1 MPSVE
6 LIPVIDL
13 MGGAVVHARR
23 GAREAY
29 RPIETPLSASAAPLD
44 VADGLLSLGA
54 FRTLYIAD
62 LDAIAGKGG
71 HDAVLGRLAA
81 RHPALGLWVDAGE
94 ATPAALSRRVANGP
108 GRPVVGSES
117 LAGLVEAEAALASG
131 AGLLSLDY
139 GPEGPRGPAELHTD
153 ADLWPQAV
161 IVMTLARV
169 GAGQGPDIERL
180 SGVLARAQGRR
191 VYAAG
196 GVRDV
201 GDLHRLAALGVAGV
215 LLASALHDGRLSRA
229 DIAAF
234 MG

>member
-1 MPSVE
+1 ME

-23 GAREAY
+23 GARDAY
-29 RPIETPLSASAAPLD
+29 RPIATPLAAGAAPQD
-44 VADGLLSLGA
+44 VVDGLLALGA

-62 LDAIAGKGG
+62 LDAITGRGG
-71 HDAVLGRLAA
+71 HDATLRMLVE
-81 RHPALGLWVDAGE
+81 RHPSLALWVDAGE
-94 ATPAALSRRVANGP
+94 ASPAALARRMRHGP
-108 GRPVVGSES
+108 GRPVIGSES
-117 LAGLVEAEAALASG
+117 LRDTGAAQAALASG

-139 GPEGPRGPAELHTD
+139 GPEGPRGPSELHAD
-153 ADLWPQAV
+153 AGLWPDAV

-169 GAGQGPDIERL
+169 GAGQGPDLERL
-180 SGVLARAQGRR
+180 AAILARAEGRR

-196 GVRDV
+196 GVRDA
-201 GDLHRLAALGVAGV
+201 GDLHRLAELGVAGV

>member
-1 MPSVE
+1 ME

-23 GAREAY
+23 GARAAY
-29 RPIETPLSASAAPLD
+29 RPIETPLSASAAPQD
-44 VADGLLSLGA
+44 VAEGLLALGA

-62 LDAIAGKGG
+62 LDAIAGGRG
-71 HDAVLGRLAA
+71 HDAVLEALAV
-81 RHPALGLWVDAGE
+81 RHPGLALWVDAGE
-94 ATPAALSRRVANGP
+94 VSATALARRVAGGP
-108 GRPVVGSES
+108 GRPVIGSES
-117 LAGLVEAEAALASG
+117 LADIGEAEAALASG

-139 GPEGPRGPAELHTD
+139 GPEGPRGPSELHAD
-153 ADLWPQAV
+153 AGLWPDAV

-169 GAGQGPDIERL
+169 GAGQGPDMERL
-180 SGVLARAQGRR
+180 SAILARAEGRR

-201 GDLHRLAALGVAGV
+201 GDLHHLAELGVAGV
-215 LLASALHDGRLSRA
+215 LLASALHDGRLSRE
-229 DIAAF
+229 DVAAF

>member
-1 MPSVE
+1 ME

-23 GAREAY
+23 GARAAY
-29 RPIETPLSASAAPLD
+29 RPIETPLSASAAPQD
-44 VADGLLSLGA
+44 VAEGLLALGT

-62 LDAIAGKGG
+62 LDAIAGAAG
-71 HDAVLGRLAA
+71 HDAVLEALAA
-81 RHPALGLWVDAGE
+81 RHPGLALWVDAGE
-94 ATPAALSRRVANGP
+94 ASPAALSRRVAGGP
-108 GRPVVGSES
+108 GRPVIGSES
-117 LAGLVEAEAALASG
+117 LADLAEAEAALASG

-139 GPEGPRGPAELHTD
+139 GPEGPRGPGELHAR
-153 ADLWPQAV
+153 ADLWPEAV

-169 GAGQGPDIERL
+169 GAGQGPDMERL
-180 SGVLARAQGRR
+180 SDILARAQGRR

-201 GDLHRLAALGVAGV
+201 GDLHHLAELGIAGV
-215 LLASALHDGRLSRA
+215 LLASALHDGRLSRE

-234 MG
+234 MA

>member
-1 MPSVE
+1 ME

-23 GAREAY
+23 GARDAY
-29 RPIETPLSASAAPLD
+29 RPIETPLSDSAAPPD
-44 VADGLLSLGA
+44 VADGLLALGR

-62 LDAIAGKGG
+62 LDAIAGRVG
-71 HDAVLGRLAA
+71 HDAQLQALAW
-81 RHPALGLWVDAGE
+81 RHPGLTLWVDAGE
-94 ATPAALSRRVANGP
+94 ASPDALARRVAEGP
-108 GRPVVGSES
+108 GRPVIGSES
-117 LAGLVEAEAALASG
+117 LTDRAQAEAALAAG
-131 AGLLSLDY
+131 AGLFSLDY
-139 GPEGPRGPAELHTD
+139 GPEGPRGPSDLHD
-153 ADLWPQAV
+153 NAALWPEAV

-169 GAGQGPDIERL
+169 GAGQGPDLDRL
-180 SGVLARAQGRR
+180 GAILARAEGRR

-201 GDLHRLAALGVAGV
+201 DDLHRLAELGVAGV

>member
-1 MPSVE
+1 ME

-29 RPIETPLSASAAPLD
+29 RPIETPLAASAAPPD
-44 VADGLLSLGA
+44 VADGLLALGA

-62 LDAIAGKGG
+62 LDAIAGNGG
-71 HDAVLGRLAA
+71 HDAVLEALAA
-81 RHPALGLWVDAGE
+81 RHPGLALWVDAGDASP
-94 ATPAALSRRVANGP
+94 ATLSRRVAGGP
-108 GRPVVGSES
+108 GRPVIGSES
-117 LAGLVEAEAALASG
+117 LADLAEAEAALASG

-139 GPEGPRGPAELHTD
+139 GPEGPRGPLALHD
-153 ADLWPQAV
+153 NAALWPQAV

-169 GAGQGPDIERL
+169 GAGQGPDMARL
-180 SGVLARAQGRR
+180 SAIRARAEGRR

-201 GDLHRLAALGVAGV
+201 GDLHHLAELGIAGV

>member
-1 MPSVE
+1 ME

-13 MGGAVVHARR
+13 MGGVVVHARR
-23 GAREAY
+23 GARDAY

-44 VADGLLSLGA
+44 VADGLLALGA

-62 LDAIAGKGG
+62 LDAIAGTGG
-71 HDAVLGRLAA
+71 HDGVLAGLAA
-81 RHPALGLWVDAGE
+81 RHPALALWVDAGE
-94 ATPAALSRRVANGP
+94 VFPGALARRVAQGP
-108 GRPVVGSES
+108 GRPVIGSES
-117 LAGLVEAEAALASG
+117 LAGIDDAVAALAAG
-131 AGLLSLDY
+131 GGLLSLDY
-139 GPEGPRGPAELHTD
+139 GPEGPRGPSELH
-153 ADLWPQAV
+153 AGAGLWPDAV

-169 GAGQGPDIERL
+169 GAGQGPDLERL
-180 SGVLARAQGRR
+180 AGILARAGGRR

-201 GDLHRLAALGVAGV
+201 SDLHRLAGLGVAGV
-215 LLASALHDGRLSRA
+215 LLASALHDGRLSRE

>member
-1 MPSVE
+1 ME

-23 GAREAY
+23 GARDAY
-29 RPIETPLSASAAPLD
+29 RPIETPLCAGAGPLD
-44 VADGLLSLGA
+44 VADGLLALGA

-94 ATPAALSRRVANGP
+94 AEPAALARRVAEGP

-117 LAGLVEAEAALASG
+117 LASLDAAVEALAASG
-131 AGLLSLDY
+131 GVLSLDY
-139 GPEGPRGPAELHTD
+139 GPEGPRGPAELH
-153 ADLWPQAV
+153 ARPSLWPDAV

-169 GAGQGPDIERL
+169 GAGEGPDLDRL
-180 SGVLARAQGRR
+180 GDILARAEGRR

-201 GDLHRLAALGVAGV
+201 ADLHRLADLGIAGV
-215 LLASALHDGRLSRA
+215 LLASALHDGRLSRH
-229 DIAAF
+229 DIGAF
-234 MG
+234 TG

>member
-1 MPSVE
+1 ME

-44 VADGLLSLGA
+44 VAGGLLALGA
-54 FRTLYIAD
+54 FRTLYVAD
-62 LDAIAGKGG
+62 LDAIAGRGG
-71 HDAVLGRLAA
+71 HDAALGALRA
-81 RHPALGLWVDAGE
+81 RHPGLDLWVDAGE
-94 ATPAALSRRVANGP
+94 AAPAVLARRAAEGP

-117 LAGLVEAEAALASG
+117 LVSLDAATAALG
-131 AGLLSLDY
+131 AGGGILSLDH
-139 GPEGPRGPAELHTD
+139 GPEGPRGPVELFERP
-153 ADLWPQAV
+153 DLWPEAV
-161 IVMTLARV
+161 IVMTLAQV
-169 GAGQGPDIERL
+169 GAGQGPDL
-180 SGVLARAQGRR
+180 DTLDAVLARAGGRR

-196 GVRDV
+196 GVRDA
-201 GDLHRLAALGVAGV
+201 GDLHALAARGVAGV

-234 MG
+234 TA

>member
-1 MPSVE
+1 M
-6 LIPVIDL
+6 IDL

-23 GAREAY
+23 GARDAY
-29 RPIETPLSASAAPLD
+29 RPIETPLSATAAPSD
-44 VADGLLSLGA
+44 VADGLLALGA

-62 LDAIAGKGG
+62 LDAIAGRGG
-71 HDAVLGRLAA
+71 HDAQLQALAV
-81 RHPALGLWVDAGE
+81 RHPGLALWVDAGE
-94 ATPAALSRRVANGP
+94 AYPEALARRVVYGP

-117 LAGLVEAEAALASG
+117 LAGLAQAEAALASG

-139 GPEGPRGPAELHTD
+139 GPEGPRGPEALHD
-153 ADLWPQAV
+153 NAALWPEAV

-169 GAGQGPDIERL
+169 GAGQGPDLERL
-180 SGVLARAQGRR
+180 AATLEQAEGRR

-201 GDLHRLAALGVAGV
+201 GDLHRLAELGVAGV

>member
-1 MPSVE
+1 ME

-23 GAREAY
+23 GARDAY
-29 RPIETPLSASAAPLD
+29 RPIETPLAAQATPQE
-44 VADGLLSLGA
+44 VAGGLLALGA

-62 LDAIAGKGG
+62 LDAIAGTGG
-71 HDAVLGRLAA
+71 HDAEMQALAV
-81 RHPALGLWVDAGE
+81 RHPGLALWVDAGE
-94 ATPAALSRRVANGP
+94 ASQAALARRVAHGP
-108 GRPVVGSES
+108 GRPVIGSES
-117 LAGLVEAEAALASG
+117 LRGLGEAQAALASG

-139 GPEGPRGPAELHTD
+139 GPEGPRGPGELH
-153 ADLWPQAV
+153 ANAALWPEAV

-169 GAGQGPDIERL
+169 GAGQGPDLERL
-180 SGVLARAQGRR
+180 AAILKRAEGRR

-196 GVRDV
+196 GVRDAD
-201 GDLHRLAALGVAGV
+201 DLHRLAALGVAGV
-215 LLASALHDGRLSRA
+215 LLASALHDGRLSRQ

>member
-1 MPSVE
+1 ME

-23 GAREAY
+23 GARDAY
-29 RPIETPLSASAAPLD
+29 RPIETPLSASAAPPD
-44 VADGLLSLGA
+44 VADGLLALGA

-62 LDAIAGKGG
+62 LDAIARRGG
-71 HDAVLGRLAA
+71 HDAELQALAVRHPRLA
-81 RHPALGLWVDAGE
+81 LWVDSGE
-94 ATPAALSRRVANGP
+94 ASPEALARRVARGP
-108 GRPVVGSES
+108 GRPVIGSES
-117 LAGLVEAEAALASG
+117 LADLAEAEAALASA

-139 GPEGPRGPAELHTD
+139 GPEGPRGPESLHD
-153 ADLWPQAV
+153 NAALWPEAV

-169 GAGQGPDIERL
+169 GAGQGPDVDRL
-180 SGVLARAQGRR
+180 AAIRARAEGRR

-201 GDLHRLAALGVAGV
+201 DDLHRLAELGVAGV

>member
-1 MPSVE
+1 ME

-44 VADGLLSLGA
+44 VADGLLALGA

-62 LDAIAGKGG
+62 LDAIAGKSG

-81 RHPALGLWVDAGE
+81 RHPGLGLWVDAGE

-117 LAGLVEAEAALASG
+117 LAGRAEAEAALAGG

-139 GPEGPRGPAELHTD
+139 GAEGPRGPAELHAD
-153 ADLWPQAV
+153 AGLWPQAV

-196 GVRDV
+196 GVRGAD
-201 GDLHRLAALGVAGV
+201 DLHRLADLGVAGV

>member
-1 MPSVE
+1 ME

-23 GAREAY
+23 GARDAY
-29 RPIETPLSASAAPLD
+29 RPIETPLAANAAPQD
-44 VADGLLSLGA
+44 VAEGLLALGA

-62 LDAIAGKGG
+62 LDAIAGGGG
-71 HDAVLGRLAA
+71 HDAVLEALAA
-81 RHPALGLWVDAGE
+81 QHPGLALWVDAGE
-94 ATPAALSRRVANGP
+94 ASPALLSRRVARGP
-108 GRPVVGSES
+108 GRPVIGSES
-117 LAGLVEAEAALASG
+117 LADRAQAAAALASG

-139 GPEGPRGPAELHTD
+139 GPEGPRGPAELHAD
-153 ADLWPQAV
+153 AALWPEAV

-180 SGVLARAQGRR
+180 SQIVARAQGRR

-201 GDLHRLAALGVAGV
+201 GDLHRLAERGVAGV
-215 LLASALHDGRLSRA
+215 LLASALHDGRLSRE

>member
-1 MPSVE
+1 ME

-23 GAREAY
+23 GARDAY
-29 RPIETPLSASAAPLD
+29 RPIETPLSASAAPPD
-44 VADGLLSLGA
+44 VADGLLALGA

-62 LDAIAGKGG
+62 LDAIAGRGG
-71 HDAVLGRLAA
+71 HDAQLQALAG
-81 RHPALGLWVDAGE
+81 RHPGLTLWVDAGE
-94 ATPAALSRRVANGP
+94 ASPEALARRVAKGP
-108 GRPVVGSES
+108 GRPVIGSES
-117 LAGLVEAEAALASG
+117 LAGLAEAEAALAAG

-139 GPEGPRGPAELHTD
+139 GPEGPRGPEGLHD
-153 ADLWPQAV
+153 NAALWPEAV

-169 GAGQGPDIERL
+169 GAGQGPDLERL
-180 SGVLARAQGRR
+180 GAIRARAEGRR

-196 GVRDV
+196 GVRDAD
-201 GDLHRLAALGVAGV
+201 DLHRLAELGVAGV

-229 DIAAF
+229 DIAVF

>member
-1 MPSVE
+1 VE

-13 MGGAVVHARR
+13 MGGLVVHARR
-23 GAREAY
+23 GARDAY
-29 RPIETPLSASAAPLD
+29 RPIETPLCASADPLD
-44 VADGLLSLGA
+44 VADGLMSLGG
-54 FRTLYIAD
+54 FRRLYVAD

-71 HDAVLGRLAA
+71 HDAVLARLAA

-94 ATPAALSRRVANGP
+94 AKPEALARRAVQGP

-117 LAGLVEAEAALASG
+117 LASLAEAKAALA
-131 AGLLSLDY
+131 AGGGPLSLDY
-139 GPEGPRGPAELHTD
+139 GAEGPRGPAELHAD
-153 ADLWPQAV
+153 ADLWPDEV

-169 GAGQGPDIERL
+169 GAAQGPDYERL
-180 SGVLARAQGRR
+180 AGIIARAGGRR
-191 VYAAG
+191 VHAAG

-201 GDLHRLAALGVAGV
+201 GDLHRLAEMGVAGV

-234 MG
+234 TG

>member
-1 MPSVE
+1 ME

-29 RPIETPLSASAAPLD
+29 RPIETPLAASAAPQD
-44 VADGLLSLGA
+44 IADGLLALGA

-62 LDAIAGKGG
+62 LDAIAGTGG
-71 HDAVLGRLAA
+71 HDAALRALAM
-81 RHPALGLWVDAGE
+81 RHPALTLWVDAGE
-94 ATPAALSRRVANGP
+94 AAPAVLSRRVANGP
-108 GRPVVGSES
+108 GRPVIGSES
-117 LAGLVEAEAALASG
+117 LVDLAQAQAALASG

-139 GPEGPRGPAELHTD
+139 GPEGPRGPAELHAD
-153 ADLWPQAV
+153 AAHWPEAV

-169 GAGQGPDIERL
+169 GAGQGPDVERL
-180 SGVLARAQGRR
+180 SAILALAQGRR

-201 GDLHRLAALGVAGV
+201 GDLHRLADLGVAGV
-215 LLASALHDGRLSRA
+215 LLASALHDGRLSRE

-234 MG
+234 MR

>member
-1 MPSVE
+1 ME

-23 GAREAY
+23 GARDAY
-29 RPIETPLSASAAPLD
+29 RPIETPLSASAAPQA
-44 VADGLLSLGA
+44 VADGLLALGG

-62 LDAIAGKGG
+62 LDAIAGRGG
-71 HDAVLGRLAA
+71 HDAQLHALAG
-81 RHPALGLWVDAGE
+81 RHPGLTLWVDAGE
-94 ATPAALSRRVANGP
+94 ASPEALARRVAEGP
-108 GRPVVGSES
+108 GRPVIGSES
-117 LAGLVEAEAALASG
+117 LTDHAQAEAALAAG

-139 GPEGPRGPAELHTD
+139 GPEGPRGPEGLHD
-153 ADLWPQAV
+153 NAALWPEAV

-169 GAGQGPDIERL
+169 GAGQGPDLDRL
-180 SGVLARAQGRR
+180 AAILARAEGRR

-201 GDLHRLAALGVAGV
+201 DDLHRLADLGVAGV
-215 LLASALHDGRLSRA
+215 LLASALHDGRLSKA

>member
-1 MPSVE
+1 ME

-44 VADGLLSLGA
+44 VAEGLLALGA

-62 LDAIAGKGG
+62 LDAIAGGKG
-71 HDAVLGRLAA
+71 HDAVLDALAA
-81 RHPALGLWVDAGE
+81 RHPGLALWVDAGE
-94 ATPAALSRRVANGP
+94 ASPAKLSRRVAGGP
-108 GRPVVGSES
+108 GRPVIGSES
-117 LAGLVEAEAALASG
+117 LADLAAAQAALASG

-139 GPEGPRGPAELHTD
+139 GPEGPRGPEELH
-153 ADLWPQAV
+153 ARPDLWPEAV

-169 GAGQGPDIERL
+169 GAGQGPDMERL
-180 SGVLARAQGRR
+180 SAILARAEGRR

-201 GDLHRLAALGVAGV
+201 DDLHHLAELGIAGV
-215 LLASALHDGRLSRA
+215 LLASALHDGRLSRQ
-229 DIAAF
+229 DIATF

>member
-1 MPSVE
+1 ME

-23 GAREAY
+23 GARDAY
-29 RPIETPLSASAAPLD
+29 RPIETPLSTTAAPQD
-44 VADGLLSLGA
+44 VADGLLALGA

-62 LDAIAGKGG
+62 LDAIAGRGG
-71 HDAVLGRLAA
+71 HDAQLQALAG
-81 RHPALGLWVDAGE
+81 RHPGLTLWVDAGE
-94 ATPAALSRRVANGP
+94 ASPEALARRVAEGP
-108 GRPVVGSES
+108 GRPVIGSES
-117 LAGLVEAEAALASG
+117 LAGLAEAEAALATG

-139 GPEGPRGPAELHTD
+139 GPEGARGPEALHSN
-153 ADLWPQAV
+153 AALWPEAV

-169 GAGQGPDIERL
+169 GAGQGPDLDRL
-180 SGVLARAQGRR
+180 AAILARAEGRR

-201 GDLHRLAALGVAGV
+201 DDLHRLAELGVAGV

>member
-1 MPSVE
+1 ME

-13 MGGAVVHARR
+13 MGGLVVHARR
-23 GAREAY
+23 GARDAY
-29 RPIETPLSASAAPLD
+29 RPIETPLSASADPLD
-44 VADGLLSLGA
+44 VADGLLALGA

-71 HDAVLGRLAA
+71 HDAVLARLAA
-81 RHPALGLWVDAGE
+81 RHPSLGLWVDAGE
-94 ATPAALSRRVANGP
+94 AKPEALARRAAQGP

-117 LAGLVEAEAALASG
+117 LASLAEAKAALA
-131 AGLLSLDY
+131 AGGGPLSLDY
-139 GPEGPRGPAELHTD
+139 GPEGPRGPAELHAD
-153 ADLWPQAV
+153 ADLWPDEM

-169 GAGQGPDIERL
+169 GAAQGPDYERL
-180 SGVLARAQGRR
+180 AGIIARAGGRR
-191 VYAAG
+191 VHAAG

-201 GDLHRLAALGVAGV
+201 GDLHRLAEMGVAGV

-234 MG
+234 TG

>member
-1 MPSVE
+1 ME

-23 GAREAY
+23 GARDAY
-29 RPIETPLSASAAPLD
+29 RPIETPLSASAAPQA
-44 VADGLLSLGA
+44 VADGLLTLGA

-62 LDAIAGKGG
+62 LDAIAGRGG
-71 HDAVLGRLAA
+71 HDAQLHALAG
-81 RHPALGLWVDAGE
+81 RHPGLTLWVDAGE
-94 ATPAALSRRVANGP
+94 ASPEALARRVAEGP
-108 GRPVVGSES
+108 GRPVIGSES
-117 LAGLVEAEAALASG
+117 LSGRAQAEAALAAG

-139 GPEGPRGPAELHTD
+139 GPEGPRGPEGLHDT
-153 ADLWPQAV
+153 AALWPEAV

-169 GAGQGPDIERL
+169 GAGQGPDLERL
-180 SGVLARAQGRR
+180 AAILARAEGRR

-201 GDLHRLAALGVAGV
+201 EDLHRLADLGVAGV
-215 LLASALHDGRLSRA
+215 LLASALHDGRLSKA